1 MVNTDLEGDNLKS
14 IYCRISGIG
23 MMRVMNQHVN
33 QKESNTALKLIP
45 HGRKSEMRHG
55 HGLLMKGA
63 MKG

>member
-23 MMRVMNQHVN
+23 MLRVMNQYMN

-45 HGRKSEMRHG
+45 HGRKC
-55 HGLLMKGA
+55 A
-63 MKG
+63 MAMVS